1 MKEMTTGNPLRQ
13 LTAFAIPMLLGSIFQ
28 QIYSVA
34 DTIIVGRFLGEAAL
48 AGVGGTGTLT
58 FFLLAFVTGLGNGAG
73 LIIAQAFGC
82 RDTEK
87 MRSTVTALLW
97 IGSGFTLV
105 IALLGAAASRPLL
118 TLLGVPDDVMAYSLP
133 YLRIILLFSAGSIVY
148 NGASSILR
156 SVGDSVTPLYAL
168 ALASV
173 LNISLDLLFILVL
186 HLGVTGAALA
196 TVISQLCSAVLCAV
210 CLIRKRQL
218 LGLSGLS
225 IRPEAAYV
233 RLIVKTGFPAAF
245 QSCMISL
252 GGMSVQRLVNSY
264 GAPAMAA
271 YAAANRIDSMAIQVI
286 VSFGTALSVFT
297 GQNMGAGNFDRI
309 KKGLHCTLLLMM
321 ISSVSLAL
329 FVLCFRFPLMKL
341 FLDSADSA
349 EAVSIG
355 AVYLSII
362 GVAYII
368 AGIMQSYQ
376 NIIRGAGD
384 VNTCMVAGLTEL
396 AGRIVFA
403 YLLAPL
409 LGTTGIWL
417 ATPLSWSCGCI
428 IPVLRYYS
436 GKWKTKRL

>member
-1 MKEMTTGNPLRQ
+1 MKEMTTGNPLRL
-13 LTAFAIPMLLGSIFQ
+13 LTAFAIPMLLGNLFQ
-28 QIYSVA
+28 QIYSIA

-58 FFLLAFVTGLGNGAG
+58 GFLLALVIGLGNGAG
-73 LIIAQAFGC
+73 LIVAQAFGC
-82 RDTEK
+82 KDARK
-87 MRSTVTALLW
+87 IRSTVTALIW
-97 IGSGFTLV
+97 VSGFLTLV
-105 IALLGAAASRPLL
+105 ISFCGITAAHLFLRLLGIPEE
-118 TLLGVPDDVMAYSLP
+118 VMVYSLP
-133 YLRIILLFSAGSIVY
+133 YLRIILLCSAGSVLY

-168 ALASV
+168 VLASV

-186 HLGVTGAALA
+186 RLGVTGAALA
-196 TVISQLCSAVLCAV
+196 TVISQFCSALLCISR
-210 CLIRKRQL
+210 LFRKRHL

-225 IRPEAAYV
+225 LRPEAAAV

-245 QSCMISL
+245 QSCLISL

-264 GAPAMAA
+264 GASAMAA
-271 YAAANRIDSMAIQVI
+271 YTAANRIDSFTIQII
-286 VSFGTALSVFT
+286 VSLGTSLSVFT
-297 GQNMGAGNFDRI
+297 GQNIGAGYYDRI
-309 KKGLHCTLLLMM
+309 RKGLRYTLLLMM
-321 ISSVSLAL
+321 ICSVSLAC
-329 FVLCFRFPLMKL
+329 FVLCFRFPLMNL
-341 FLDSADSA
+341 FLDASDSS

-355 AVYLSII
+355 ATYLSII
-362 GVAYII
+362 GIAYII

-396 AGRIVFA
+396 AGRIIFA
-403 YLLAPL
+403 YLLAPH
-409 LGTTGIWL
+409 LGTTGIWV